1 MRIEPIQDITPEAAF
16 LALKK
21 LGRPFLFS
29 GSGATGRRY
38 SYASAGP
45 LSTLGMDDAADPF
58 EALSKALAESRAV
71 KGPFPFTSGAVAY
84 FSYDLKGLI
93 EPGLSFRKKDGIDIP
108 LFMAGLYDPIF
119 VYDHQERKGYLA
131 SRSATPQRITAF
143 MELLESA
150 PAFKSAAIP
159 KANGFSSD
167 TSKEEYISSVIKV
180 KEYIASGDIYQINLS
195 HRLSIE
201 WAGDPF
207 ALYMKL
213 LETHPAPMSSY
224 LDFGSFQIISNSP
237 ERLLRV
243 EDAVAETSPIKGT
256 RKRGDDSKE
265 DNALIEEL
273 RASRKE
279 RAEHVMIVDLERSD
293 LGKVC
298 LPGSVEVSSFEEV
311 VTYPHLHH
319 MVSTVKGR
327 LTQAMDSPMALRAL
341 FPGGSITGAPKV
353 RAMQI
358 IDEIEN
364 SARSIYTGGIGWF
377 DLSGGAEVSVAIR
390 TAVYKDGRL
399 NLRVGGGIVADSVP
413 EDEYDETILKAQDFL
428 RALGVA

>member
-1 MRIEPIQDITPEAAF
+1 MRIEPIQGVTPQAAF
-16 LALKK
+16 LALRK

-29 GSGATGRRY
+29 GSAATGRRY
-38 SYASAGP
+38 SYAGAGP
-45 LSTLGMDDAADPF
+45 LSTMGMDKVADPF
-58 EALSKALAESRAV
+58 EALSKALTESKAG
-71 KGPFPFTSGAVAY
+71 KGPFPFLTGAVAY

-93 EPGLSFRKKDGIDIP
+93 EPGLSFKKKDGPDIP
-108 LFMAGLYDPIF
+108 LFMAGLYDPVF
-119 VYDHQERKGYLA
+119 VYDHEERKGYLA
-131 SRSATPQRITAF
+131 SRSAAAERIAAF
-143 MELLESA
+143 MKLLESA
-150 PAFKSAAIP
+150 PSFAAASIP
-159 KANGFSSD
+159 KAKRFSSD
-167 TSKEEYISSVIKV
+167 TSKEEYISKVIKA

-195 HRLSIE
+195 HRLSIQ

-213 LETHPAPMSSY
+213 LETHPAPLSSY

-237 ERLLRV
+237 EVLLRV
-243 EDAVAETSPIKGT
+243 EDDIAETCPIKGT
-256 RKRGDDSKE
+256 RRRGHDSKE
-265 DNALIEEL
+265 DNALVEEL

-319 MVSTVKGR
+319 MVSTIKGK
-327 LTQAMDSPMALRAL
+327 LTTSIDAPMALKAL

-377 DLSGGAEVSVAIR
+377 DQSGWAEISVAIR

-399 NLRVGGGIVADSVP
+399 SLSVGGGIVADSVP

>member
-1 MRIEPIQDITPEAAF
+1 MRIEPIQGVTPEAAF

-29 GSGATGRRY
+29 GSAATGRRY
-38 SYASAGP
+38 SYAGAGP
-45 LSTLGMDDAADPF
+45 LSTMDMDEGADPF
-58 EALSKALAESRAV
+58 EALSMSLAKSEAHS
-71 KGPFPFTSGAVAY
+71 GQFPFTSGAVAY
-84 FSYDLKGLI
+84 FSYDLKALI
-93 EPGLSFRKKDGIDIP
+93 EPGVAFTKKDGPRIP
-108 LFMAGLYDPIF
+108 LFMGGFYDPVF
-119 VYDHQERKGYLA
+119 VYDHQERMGYLA
-131 SRSATPQRITAF
+131 SCSADRGRIAAF
-143 MELLESA
+143 MELLEGA
-150 PAFKSAAIP
+150 PALEPAAIP
-159 KANGFSSD
+159 KAKGFSSD
-167 TSKEEYISSVIKV
+167 TSRQEYISSVIRA

-195 HRLSIE
+195 HRLSIQ

-224 LDFGSFQIISNSP
+224 MDFGGFQIISNSP
-237 ERLLRV
+237 ECLLKV
-243 EDAVAETSPIKGT
+243 AGGVAETCPIKGT
-256 RKRGDDSKE
+256 RRRGHGQTE
-265 DNALIEEL
+265 DNALVAEL
-273 RASRKE
+273 RASFKE
-279 RAEHVMIVDLERSD
+279 RAEHVMIVDLERND

-298 LPGSVEVSSFEEV
+298 LPGSVEVSSFEEI

-327 LTQAMDSPMALRAL
+327 LKASIDSPMALRAL

-358 IDEIEN
+358 IDEIEK

-377 DLSGGAEVSVAIR
+377 DHSGGAEISVAIR
-390 TAVYKDGRL
+390 TAVYKDGVL
-399 NLRVGGGIVADSVP
+399 SLSVGGGIVADSDP
-413 EDEYDETILKAQDFL
+413 SDEYDETILKAQDFL

>member
-1 MRIEPIQDITPEAAF
+1 MRIEPIQGVTPEAAF

-38 SYASAGP
+38 SYAGAGP
-45 LSTLGMDDAADPF
+45 LSTLGMDKSDQF
-58 EALSKALAESRAV
+58 ESLSRALAESKTV
-71 KGPFPFTSGAVAY
+71 KGPFPFISGAVAY

-93 EPGLSFRKKDGIDIP
+93 EPGVAFKKKNGPTIP
-108 LFMAGLYDPIF
+108 LFMAGLYDPVF
-119 VYDHQERKGYLA
+119 VYDHHERKAYLA
-131 SRSATPQRITAF
+131 SRSAGPERIAAF
-143 MELLESA
+143 MKLLEGA
-150 PAFKSAAIP
+150 PAFKSTAIP
-159 KANGFSSD
+159 IAKSFSSD
-167 TSKEEYISSVIKV
+167 TSKEEYMSKVIKA

-201 WAGDPF
+201 WTGDPF

-213 LETHPAPMSSY
+213 LETHPAPLSSY
-224 LDFGSFQIISNSP
+224 LDFGSSQIISNSP
-237 ERLLRV
+237 ECLLRV
-243 EDAVAETSPIKGT
+243 EDGIAETCPIKGT
-256 RKRGDDSKE
+256 RKRGNNSKE

-298 LPGSVEVSSFEEV
+298 QPGSVEVSSFEEV

-327 LTQAMDSPMALRAL
+327 LTPSIDSPMALRAL

-377 DLSGGAEVSVAIR
+377 DHSGGAEVSVAIR

-399 NLRVGGGIVADSVP
+399 SLRIGGGIVADSVP

>member
-1 MRIEPIQDITPEAAF
+1 MRIEPIQGITPEAAF

-29 GSGATGRRY
+29 GSAGTGRRY
-38 SYASAGP
+38 SYAGAGP
-45 LSTLGMDDAADPF
+45 LSTLGMDKSDPF
-58 EALSKALAESRAV
+58 EALSRALAESKAE

-93 EPGLSFRKKDGIDIP
+93 EPGLSFRKKDGPHIP
-108 LFMAGLYDPIF
+108 LFIAGFYDPVF
-119 VYDHQERKGYLA
+119 VYDHHERKGYLA
-131 SRSATPQRITAF
+131 SRSATPERIAAF
-143 MELLESA
+143 KELLEDA
-150 PAFKSAAIP
+150 PAFETPVIP
-159 KANGFSSD
+159 KAKSFSSD
-167 TSKEEYISSVIKV
+167 TSKEEYIASVMKA

-195 HRLSIE
+195 HKLSIQWE
-201 WAGDPF
+201 GNPF

-213 LETHPAPMSSY
+213 LETHPAPLSSY

-237 ERLLRV
+237 ECLLRV
-243 EDAVAETSPIKGT
+243 EDALAETCPIKGT
-256 RKRGDDSKE
+256 RKRGHDSKE
-265 DNALIEEL
+265 DNAFIEEL

-319 MVSTVKGR
+319 MVSTVRGR
-327 LTQAMDSPMALRAL
+327 LTPSIDSPMVLRAL

-377 DLSGGAEVSVAIR
+377 DHSGGSEISVAIR

-399 NLRVGGGIVADSVP
+399 SLRVGGGIVADSVP

>member
-1 MRIEPIQDITPEAAF
+1 MRIEPVKDVTPEAAF

-21 LGRPFLFS
+21 LDRPFLFS
-29 GSGATGRRY
+29 GSGGTGRRY
-38 SYASAGP
+38 SYAGAGP
-45 LSTLGMDDAADPF
+45 LSTMGTDKSDPF
-58 EALSKALAESRAV
+58 EALSKVLAENKAE
-71 KGPFPFTSGAVAY
+71 KGPFPFISGAVAY

-93 EPGLSFRKKDGIDIP
+93 EPSVAFSRKDGQHIP
-108 LFMAGLYDPIF
+108 LFMAGLYDPVF
-119 VYDHQERKGYLA
+119 VYDHHEAKGYLA
-131 SRSATPQRITAF
+131 SQSAGPERIATF
-143 MELLESA
+143 MELLEGA

-159 KANGFSSD
+159 KAKSFSSD
-167 TSKEEYISSVIKV
+167 TSKEEYISSVIKA
-180 KEYIASGDIYQINLS
+180 KKYIASGDIYQINLS
-195 HRLSIE
+195 HRLSIQ
-201 WAGDPF
+201 WSGDPF

-213 LETHPAPMSSY
+213 LETHPAPLSSY
-224 LDFGSFQIISNSP
+224 MDFGSFQIISNSP
-237 ERLLRV
+237 ECLLRV
-243 EDAVAETSPIKGT
+243 EDGIAETCPIKGT
-256 RKRGDDSKE
+256 RKRGRDSKE

-298 LPGSVEVSSFEEV
+298 LPGSVEVSSYEEV
-311 VTYPHLHH
+311 VSYPHLHH
-319 MVSTVKGR
+319 MVSTIKGR
-327 LTQAMDSPMALRAL
+327 LTPSIDSPMALKAL

-377 DLSGGAEVSVAIR
+377 DQSGGSEISVAIR
-390 TAVYKDGRL
+390 TAVYKDGL
-399 NLRVGGGIVADSVP
+399 LSLSVGGGIVADSVP

>member
-1 MRIEPIQDITPEAAF
+1 MRIETVKGVTPEAAF
-16 LALKK
+16 LSLKK

-29 GSGATGRRY
+29 GSAVTGRRY
-38 SYASAGP
+38 SYAGAGP
-45 LSTLGMDDAADPF
+45 LSTIGMGDAADPF
-58 EALSKALAESRAV
+58 EALSKALAESSAI

-93 EPGLSFRKKDGIDIP
+93 EPGLSFKKKDGPDIP
-108 LFMAGLYDPIF
+108 LFMAGLYDPVF
-119 VYDHQERKGYLA
+119 VYDHQELKGYLA
-131 SRSATPQRITAF
+131 SRCAAPGRLEAF
-143 MELLESA
+143 MELLEGA
-150 PAFKSAAIP
+150 PSLEATFIP
-159 KANGFSSD
+159 KAKGFSSD
-167 TSKEEYISSVIKV
+167 TAKEEYISKVIKA

-195 HRLSIE
+195 HRLSIQ

-213 LETHPAPMSSY
+213 LETHPAPLSSY
-224 LDFGSFQIISNSP
+224 MDFGGFQIISNSP
-237 ERLLRV
+237 ECLLRV
-243 EDAVAETSPIKGT
+243 KDAVAETCPIKGT
-256 RKRGDDSKE
+256 RRRGHDPKE
-265 DNALIEEL
+265 DNALVEEL

-279 RAEHVMIVDLERSD
+279 RAEHVMIVDLERND

-298 LPGSVEVSSFEEV
+298 LPGSVEVSSFEKV

-319 MVSTVKGR
+319 MVSTVKGK
-327 LTQAMDSPMALRAL
+327 LSASIDSPMALRAL

-377 DLSGGAEVSVAIR
+377 DHSGGSEVSVAIR
-390 TAVYKDGRL
+390 TAVYKDGL
-399 NLRVGGGIVADSVP
+399 LSLRVGGGIVADSVP

>member
-1 MRIEPIQDITPEAAF
+1 MRIEPLKGITPEAAF

-29 GSGATGRRY
+29 GKAETGRRY
-38 SYASAGP
+38 SYAGAGP
-45 LSTLGMDDAADPF
+45 LSVDAADGADPF
-58 EALSKALAESRAV
+58 EALSRAIAGLDEREA
-71 KGPFPFTSGAVAY
+71 GPFHFTSGAVAY
-84 FSYDLKGLI
+84 FSYDLKGI
-93 EPGLSFRKKDGIDIP
+93 VEPGLKFSRKDGPAIP
-108 LFMAGLYDPIF
+108 LFMGGLYDPVF
-119 VYDHQERKGYLA
+119 VYDHEERMGCLA
-131 SRSATPQRITAF
+131 SRSASPERMALF
-143 MELLESA
+143 RELLEAA
-150 PAFKSAAIP
+150 PSFTATDIP
-159 KANGFSSD
+159 KAKGFSSD
-167 TSKEEYISSVIKV
+167 TSREEYMASVRKA

-195 HRLSIE
+195 HRLTID
-201 WAGDPF
+201 WAGDAF

-224 LDFGSFQIISNSP
+224 LDFGGFQIISNSP
-237 ERLLRV
+237 ECLLRV
-243 EDAVAETSPIKGT
+243 ADGVAETSPIKGT
-256 RKRGDDSKE
+256 RKRGGGPVE
-265 DNALIEEL
+265 DKALVEEL

-279 RAEHVMIVDLERSD
+279 RAEHVMIVDLERND

-298 LPGSVEVSSFEEV
+298 LPGSVEVSSFEEI

-319 MVSTVKGR
+319 MVSTIRGK
-327 LTQAMDSPMALRAL
+327 LTGTMDSPAALRAL

-358 IDEIEN
+358 IDEIEK

-377 DLSGGAEVSVAIR
+377 DASGAAEVSVAIR
-390 TAVYKDGRL
+390 TAIYKDGRL
-399 NLRVGGGIVADSVP
+399 HLSVGGGIVADSVP

>member
-1 MRIEPIQDITPEAAF
+1 MRIEPIQGVTPEAAF

-29 GSGATGRRY
+29 GSAATGRRY
-38 SYASAGP
+38 SYAGAGP
-45 LSTLGMDDAADPF
+45 LSTIGMDEASDPF
-58 EALSKALAESRAV
+58 EALSRTLAGSKTG
-71 KGPFPFTSGAVAY
+71 KGPFPFTTGAVAY

-93 EPGLSFRKKDGIDIP
+93 EPGVAFREKNGPDIP
-108 LFMAGLYDPIF
+108 LFMAGLYDPVF

-131 SRSATPQRITAF
+131 SRSATPERIAAF
-143 MELLESA
+143 MELLENVPS
-150 PAFKSAAIP
+150 FKSASIP
-159 KANGFSSD
+159 KATGFSSD
-167 TSKEEYISSVIKV
+167 TSKEEYISSVIKA

-213 LETHPAPMSSY
+213 LETHPAPLSSY

-243 EDAVAETSPIKGT
+243 EDAVAETCPIKGT
-256 RKRGDDSKE
+256 RRRGDDSKE

-298 LPGSVEVSSFEEV
+298 APGSVEVSSFEEV

-319 MVSTVKGR
+319 MVSTIKGR

-377 DLSGGAEVSVAIR
+377 DQSGGAEISVAIR
-390 TAVYKDGRL
+390 TAVYKDGVL
-399 NLRVGGGIVADSVP
+399 SLRVGGGIVADSVP

>member
-1 MRIEPIQDITPEAAF
+1 MRIEPIQGITPKAAF

-29 GSGATGRRY
+29 GSCATGRRY
-38 SYASAGP
+38 SYAGAGP
-45 LSTLGMDDAADPF
+45 LSMMNIDDAADPF
-58 EALSKALAESRAV
+58 AALSKALAENKASR
-71 KGPFPFTSGAVAY
+71 GPFPFTSGAVAY

-93 EPGLSFRKKDGIDIP
+93 EPGLTFRKKDGLDIP

-131 SRSATPQRITAF
+131 SRSAGPEKIAAF

-150 PAFKSAAIP
+150 PSLEATSIP
-159 KANGFSSD
+159 KAKGFSSD
-167 TSKEEYISSVIKV
+167 TSKEKYISKV
-180 KEYIASGDIYQINLS
+180 MKAKEYIASGDIYQINLS

-201 WAGDPF
+201 WTGDPF

-213 LETHPAPMSSY
+213 LETHPAPLSSY
-224 LDFGSFQIISNSP
+224 LDFGGFQIISNSP
-237 ERLLRV
+237 ECLLRV
-243 EDAVAETSPIKGT
+243 DDGIAETCPIKGT
-256 RKRGDDSKE
+256 RKRGHDSKE
-265 DNALIEEL
+265 DTSLIEEL

-319 MVSTVKGR
+319 MVSTIKGR
-327 LTQAMDSPMALRAL
+327 LTPSIDSPMALRAL

-377 DLSGGAEVSVAIR
+377 DQSGGAEVSVAIR
-390 TAVYKDGRL
+390 TAVYKDGVL
-399 NLRVGGGIVADSVP
+399 SLRVGGGIVADSVP